1 MNKPQ
6 IIIYPHAEKYKDQI
20 TGPQWTWNSQT
31 GDIKFSLKCVFLLL
45 MTKKLSWKEI
55 RREWRST
62 GQISIKNRFRSK
74 VYICILSLKKL
85 STSKF
90 RYKWV
95 SCRFKYIQILNKSV
109 EDWKIRGKKCQQEFV
124 LPNGQ
129 SVKGD

>member
-20 TGPQWTWNSQT
+20 TGRHWTWNPPT
-31 GDIKFSLKCVFLLL
+31 GDEKFSLKCVFLLL